1 MKVNWWAV
9 ALFAAAIAWGFR
21 EGCACVK
28 KKDAEGTVDRRTPEP
43 IYLPGKETVIIDT
56 QYVPEPKK
64 LAKSKQSEIDPLKKG
79 TIWFTGGGD
88 GESKTIKVD
97 ENGFFGKE
105 VTADGPTEKSTGFN
119 FPLSPDTAYY
129 RDSLT
134 VAHGYAIIQDT
145 VAGNRITGRNFR
157 LNQALPVIKET
168 VQAKPRNVLYLGLS
182 GSGSKYN
189 YLYSVEGSVSL
200 KVKGGQLFTLGGGVT
215 VDNRFLFRGGIA
227 WPVRLRR

>member
-21 EGCACVK
+21 EGCGCRK
-28 KKDAEGTVDRRTPEP
+28 KTETEGTVDRRTPDP

-56 QYVPEPKK
+56 QYLPEPKK
-64 LAKSKQSEIDPLKKG
+64 VAKISTPVSKKD
-79 TIWFTGGGD
+79 T
-88 GESKTIKVD
+88 
-97 ENGFFGKE
+97 GFFTSDTLHGDREFWPGEFVLKL
-105 VTADGPTEKSTGFN
+105 P
-119 FPLSPDTAYY
+119 PDTAYY
-129 RDSLT
+129 RDSLP

-157 LNQALPVIKET
+157 LNQALPIVKET

-182 GSGSKYN
+182 GSGSKDN
-189 YLYSVEGSVSL
+189 YLYSVEGNVSL

-227 WPVRLRR
+227 WPVRLR